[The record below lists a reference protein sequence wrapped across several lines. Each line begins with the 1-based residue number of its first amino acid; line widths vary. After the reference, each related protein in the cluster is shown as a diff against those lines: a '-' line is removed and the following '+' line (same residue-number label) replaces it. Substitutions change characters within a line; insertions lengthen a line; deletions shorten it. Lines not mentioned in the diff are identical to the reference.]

1 MRRMPTVKDVAE
13 QAGVS
18 VGTVSRVLSGE
29 ASVKPSLRE
38 RVNEAIAALG
48 YRPNVTA
55 RALRTSKTEV
65 IGLIVPDITNPFFA
79 QMAAS
84 VETAAMERSH
94 TVMLASSHNDP
105 EAERHHILAF
115 LDRSVCGI
123 IVAASSGSSDLP
135 PDLPVPIISLDRRL
149 GEFSVVSTNHAQA
162 AALMADHLYGLGHRR
177 ISYIAGPPDTEAA
190 CVRREAFVKRLAEL
204 GETAGPAEVAIHQG
218 KFDYD
223 SGERIA
229 RELLSLPPAERPT
242 AIAAASDQQAIGALR
257 AARDL
262 KIDVP
267 RRLSIAGFDDI
278 ALAKLVVPRLTTVRQ
293 PVEKLAMRAVE
304 VLFDQP
310 FAASDEMIDGSLVV
324 RGSTGPAIAMKP
336 GDITG
341 QHRKRADDLAANKG

>member
-1 MRRMPTVKDVAE
+1 MPTVKDVAE

-29 ASVKPSLRE
+29 TSVKPLLRE
-38 RVNEAIAALG
+38 KVSDAIAALG

-55 RALRTSKTEV
+55 RALRTSKTDV
-65 IGLIVPDITNPFFA
+65 IGLIIPDITNPFFA

-84 VETAAMERSH
+84 VESAAMERSH
-94 TVMLASSHNDP
+94 TVMLASSHNNP

-135 PDLPVPIISLDRRL
+135 SELPVPIISLDRRL
-149 GEFSVVSTNHAQA
+149 GDFSLVSTNHAQA
-162 AALMADHLYGLGHRR
+162 ASLMADHLYGLGHRR
-177 ISYIAGPPDTEAA
+177 IAYIAGPPDTDAGR
-190 CVRREAFVKRLAEL
+190 VRREGFIKRLALL
-204 GETAGPAEVAIHQG
+204 GKATGPAEVTILQG

-229 RELLSLPPAERPT
+229 RELLSLPPADRPT

-267 RRLSIAGFDDI
+267 GRLSIAGFDDI

-293 PVEKLAMRAVE
+293 PVEKLAARAVE
-304 VLFDQP
+304 LLFDQP
-310 FAASDEMIDGSLVV
+310 FAARDEMIDGSLVV
-324 RGSTGPAIAMKP
+324 RGSTGPAMSMKP
-336 GDITG
+336 DDISKR
-341 QHRKRADDLAANKG
+341 HRKRAGDLAANKG